1 MIRCIFS
8 ERRTQH
14 EKALQVSAVGGSV
27 RPFGTSPFG
36 RVRFPTAAQ
45 PDSPRQAAA
54 SQEVQLEVPYLSQ
67 EDILPTGCEAVS
79 AAMVL
84 QYWEVDVTP
93 EEVASMLP
101 CAPLYQLGGQLYG
114 PNPDEFFV
122 GSPFEETGYG
132 CYAPVIAGVLEEQL
146 SPKYTVT
153 LEYGCTIR
161 QLYQNYVVEQGAPV
175 LIWVTIDL
183 VEPTPAPNGSWK
195 TAASLPGRRTN
206 TAWCSPAGKGIV
218 TSARTP
224 TKATA
229 RYLCRKICSSCGLNR
244 WAARPWRWCSHRI
257 LLLTLTTS
265 SPASH
270 SPFDCGNFLPPM
282 VPQCCTMRQAFG
294 LSVLPLTVPQR
305 CTMRQAFGLS
315 DSPLCA
321 QPQGRNFA

>member
-1 MIRCIFS
+1 MKKRFTFLLLGTVS
-8 ERRTQH
+8 VLL
-14 EKALQVSAVGGSV
+14 ALALLAGCASH
-27 RPFGTSPFG
+27 
-36 RVRFPTAAQ
+36 TAAQ
-45 PDSPRQAAA
+45 PDSPRQTA

-101 CAPLYQLGGQLYG
+101 CAPLYQLRGQLYG

-183 VEPTPAPNGSWK
+183 VEPTHG
-195 TAASLPGRRTN
+195 TVSLPED
-206 TAWCSPAGKGIV
+206 
-218 TSARTP
+218 
-224 TKATA
+224 
-229 RYLCRKICSSCGLNR
+229 
-244 WAARPWRWCSHRI
+244 
-257 LLLTLTTS
+257 LLQLRFEQMGS
-265 SPASH
+265 
-270 SPFDCGNFLPPM
+270 
-282 VPQCCTMRQAFG
+282 QAVAVVQ
-294 LSVLPLTVPQR
+294 S
-305 CTMRQAFGLS
+305 
-315 DSPLCA
+315 
-321 QPQGRNFA
+321 